1 MFYFTFTFPSFPS
14 FFFVFLF
21 IVIIVYFL
29 PFINLQFIYTY
40 SRYTH
45 IHTLIYI
52 YIYTYSTTRS
62 VTSSSFIISIIHLR
76 HPQPYK
82 NTLMN
87 TPPPESEFP
96 KPEPVPSFS
105 MPVLQPPLA
114 NASPPPNYRRRRH
127 TITQPDASIEL
138 LPDGVDN
145 EHEDQALD
153 RISGILSTLLQEANK
168 AVQNN
173 GVKSFSPNNSR
184 NSSRPRPHSALLRSS
199 TTTNNNTSSSR
210 PKSIL
215 SLSRLPR
222 PTRSSQHQR
231 THDRHSSISS
241 STSSASLFS
250 PAPTT
255 AESPITASS
264 MEQQSNYFLNHQQT
278 CDKNNNYHHDDDI
291 IDLLPTEMLQES
303 PSASLFEPIYNSGT
317 DMIDET
323 RRTRDDYDTNQFEP
337 SSATTTQY
345 ILPRFDDPLME
356 SFRRLDS
363 SMAMV
368 ESLSRDL
375 AQQQQNYDD
384 DDEMGS
390 LTATATDH
398 YHYRPRF
405 NSFISS
411 TSTSRL
417 ALLFLPL
424 LHIPHALITTV
435 FDTLIS
441 SPGNNQSTTWKWSTS
456 SSSSFVNASSS
467 FSGIVA
473 WTICFAL
480 ANIVVTWS
488 GVPSPYRFL
497 TQQLHSSHPS
507 SADIVRPRRLSLPG
521 SYQPTSNSTNGNWI
535 LEKEYN
541 HRMERSKRPAPINT
555 TLCVKKSSAYH
566 SVRRTPIKRSTP
578 FTSSSSARKRNSN
591 HHQRQ
596 PHQQLLS
603 STSMAVSQSNDRSY
617 STVIQQSR
625 ALKKQ
630 QQQQQQIPDG
640 WEWMDG
646 DNQQPFTITR
656 RRHSF

>member
-1 MFYFTFTFPSFPS
+1 
-14 FFFVFLF
+14 
-21 IVIIVYFL
+21 
-29 PFINLQFIYTY
+29 
-40 SRYTH
+40 
-45 IHTLIYI
+45 
-52 YIYTYSTTRS
+52 
-62 VTSSSFIISIIHLR
+62 
-76 HPQPYK
+76 
-82 NTLMN
+82 MN

-105 MPVLQPPLA
+105 MPVVQSPLT
-114 NASPPPNYRRRRH
+114 NTSPPPNYRRRRH
-127 TITQPDASIEL
+127 TITRPDASVEL
-138 LPDGVDN
+138 QPDGVGD

-153 RISGILSTLLQEANK
+153 RISGILSTLLQEANE

-173 GVKSFSPNNSR
+173 SAKSFSSSNPR
-184 NSSRPRPHSALLRSS
+184 TSSRPRPHSALLRSS
-199 TTTNNNTSSSR
+199 TLLNSNTPSSR

-222 PTRSSQHQR
+222 PTRSSQYQR
-231 THDRHSSISS
+231 THDRQSSLSS
-241 STSSASLFS
+241 STSSVSLFS
-250 PAPTT
+250 PVPTT

-264 MEQQSNYFLNHQQT
+264 VEQQSNYFLNHQQT
-278 CDKNNNYHHDDDI
+278 YDKNSNNNHDDDI
-291 IDLLPTEMLQES
+291 IDISPTEMLQES
-303 PSASLFEPIYNSGT
+303 PSASLFEPIYHSGN
-317 DMIDET
+317 DMFDET
-323 RRTRDDYDTNQFEP
+323 RHTRDDYDTNQFEP
-337 SSATTTQY
+337 SSAQTTQY
-345 ILPRFDDPLME
+345 ILPRYDDPLME

-375 AQQQQNYDD
+375 AQQQQNYDE
-384 DDEMGS
+384 DDETAS
-390 LTATATDH
+390 LTATIADH
-398 YHYRPRF
+398 SHHMPRL

-417 ALLFLPL
+417 TLLFLPL

-441 SPGNNQSTTWKWSTS
+441 SPGNTQTTTWKWSS
-456 SSSSFVNASSS
+456 SSSSSVNASSS

-497 TQQLHSSHPS
+497 TQQLHSSCPS
-507 SADIVRPRRLSLPG
+507 FSADIVRPRRLSLPG
-521 SYQPTSNSTNGNWI
+521 SYQPTSNNDSDTNIGRNGTNGNGI

-541 HRMERSKRPAPINT
+541 HRMERSRRPAPINT
-555 TLCVKKSSAYH
+555 ALCIKKSPTYYP
-566 SVRRTPIKRSTP
+566 VRRTPIKRSTP
-578 FTSSSSARKRNSN
+578 FTSSPSARKRNSN

-596 PHQQLLS
+596 PHHQLPP
-603 STSMAVSQSNDRSY
+603 STSMAVSKSNDRSY

-630 QQQQQQIPDG
+630 QQQQQQQQIPDG

-646 DNQQPFTITR
+646 DKQQPFIITR